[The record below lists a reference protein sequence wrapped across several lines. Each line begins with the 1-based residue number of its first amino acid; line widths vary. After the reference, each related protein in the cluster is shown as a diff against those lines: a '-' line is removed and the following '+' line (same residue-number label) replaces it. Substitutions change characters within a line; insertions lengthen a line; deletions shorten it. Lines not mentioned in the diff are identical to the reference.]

1 MGEGAYALAA
11 VMKALP
17 VAAGVVLLAL
27 GLVAGSV
34 FGLNDEALFVSPP
47 EVVAQE
53 FVRALAD
60 GHVGSAR
67 SMLSRDGDRETSNEE
82 IRRIS
87 DDLRSRLG
95 RLEDVDASVVERRL
109 DTVFLRARVR
119 GERDT
124 SELTLPAVRELG
136 EWSITRAREVTGLA
150 SPRTGAEARR

>member
-1 MGEGAYALAA
+1 MGEGAHAVEA

-17 VAAGVVLLAL
+17 IAAGVVLLAL
-27 GLVAGSV
+27 GVVAGSV

-47 EVVAQE
+47 EIVAQE
-53 FVRALAD
+53 FVRALAG

-67 SMLSRDGDRETSNEE
+67 SMLTRDGERDTSNEE

-95 RLEDVDASVVERRL
+95 RLKDVDASVVERRL
-109 DTVFLRARVR
+109 DTVLLRARVR

-124 SELTLPAVRELG
+124 SELTLPAARELG
-136 EWSITRAREVTGLA
+136 EWSITRASDLARVA
-150 SPRTGAEARR
+150 SPRTGAGR